1 MTVKE
6 FDEFVERQ
14 RSGASNDSRVN
25 WEQERDEWL
34 AHLDALYRMIE
45 SLLSK
50 YISSGQISV
59 RYKSIELNE
68 RDIGSYQAR
77 QMILRI
83 GRQEVD
89 LVPAGTLF
97 IGFKGLVDV
106 IGSAGKSRLVLANKD
121 RNSTLPQVKIRGGPM
136 TQQLAKKYNEHQS
149 DSELVVSFGKIEWTW
164 KILPRP
170 PARNLD
176 ELTSENFFQLIM
188 EVTNG

>member
-6 FDEFVERQ
+6 FDDFVERQ
-14 RSGASNDSRVN
+14 RSGALSETQVN
-25 WEQERDEWL
+25 WDQVRDEWL
-34 AHLDALYRMIE
+34 AHLEALYSMIE
-45 SLLSK
+45 SLLGR

-59 RYKSIELNE
+59 RYKSIDLNE

-97 IGFKGLVDV
+97 IGCKGLVDV

-121 RNSTLPQVKIRGGPM
+121 RRFTVQGPKITGIIKTANQFRSG
-136 TQQLAKKYNEHQS
+136 
-149 DSELVVSFGKIEWTW
+149 SELGSVSAIAEWTW

-170 PARNLD
+170 PALNLD

>member
-14 RSGASNDSRVN
+14 RRGASNEGQVN

-34 AHLDALYRMIE
+34 AHLDALYIKIE
-45 SLLSK
+45 SMLNK
-50 YISSGQISV
+50 YISSGQISI
-59 RYKSIELNE
+59 RYKSIDLNE

-89 LVPAGTLF
+89 LVPTGTLF
-97 IGFKGLVDV
+97 IGFKGWVDV
-106 IGSAGKSRLVLANKD
+106 IGSAGKSSLVLANKD
-121 RNSTLPQVKIRGGPM
+121 RISAVPRVTVRIHKGGIPQAESTEQPV
-136 TQQLAKKYNEHQS
+136 
-149 DSELVVSFGKIEWTW
+149 KIEWAW
-164 KILPRP
+164 RILARP
-170 PARNLD
+170 PERQLV
-176 ELTSENFFQLIM
+176 EITEESFFQLIM